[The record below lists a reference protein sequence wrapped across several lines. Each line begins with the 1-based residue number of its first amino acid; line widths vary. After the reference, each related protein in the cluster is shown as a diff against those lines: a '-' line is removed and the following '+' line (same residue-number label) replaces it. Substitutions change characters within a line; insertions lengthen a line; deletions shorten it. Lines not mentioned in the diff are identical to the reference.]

1 MISAKVNS
9 VHSCSQACYGEWGK
23 ANGGRRADVLPAS
36 YKPTDP
42 GNAEEIQ
49 PREADHFQHLPV
61 LPQGETS
68 LQLIH
73 DILRQCRFF

>member
-1 MISAKVNS
+1 MISAKVNT
-9 VHSCSQACYGEWGK
+9 VYLRSQACYGARGQ
-23 ANGGRRADVLPAS
+23 ANGGRRADILPAS

-49 PREADHFQHLPV
+49 PREAHHFQHLPV

-68 LQLIH
+68 LQLIMT
-73 DILRQCRFF
+73 F